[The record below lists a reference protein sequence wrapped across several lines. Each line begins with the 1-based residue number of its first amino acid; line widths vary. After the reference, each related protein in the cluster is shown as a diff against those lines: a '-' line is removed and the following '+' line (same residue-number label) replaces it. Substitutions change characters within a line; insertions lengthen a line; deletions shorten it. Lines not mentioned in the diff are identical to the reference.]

1 MTLSTVL
8 TMLFRSASSKNV
20 NMFLM
25 VYIDYFSYELTL
37 PIAIN
42 VNKCKCSGVYS
53 QACLIKLKE
62 VDEN

>member
-1 MTLSTVL
+1 
-8 TMLFRSASSKNV
+8 MLFRSASSKIV

-25 VYIDYFSYELTL
+25 VYIDYFSYELTV
-37 PIAIN
+37 PIVIK

-53 QACLIKLKE
+53 QACLIEKE

>member
-1 MTLSTVL
+1 MTLYTVV

-37 PIAIN
+37 PIVIN
-42 VNKCKCSGVYS
+42 VNKCKCSGFYS
-53 QACLIKLKE
+53 QACLIEKE